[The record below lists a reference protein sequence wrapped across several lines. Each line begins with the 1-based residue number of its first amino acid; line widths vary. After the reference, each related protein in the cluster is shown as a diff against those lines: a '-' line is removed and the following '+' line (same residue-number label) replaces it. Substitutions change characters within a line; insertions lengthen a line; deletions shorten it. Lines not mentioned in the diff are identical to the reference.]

1 MSTFKV
7 RIEDYVGAVG
17 DDTFLGDALT
27 DTAAE
32 IIRAIPDDKV
42 KSFTQESVD
51 ITAASTNIANHRIVS
66 VIRERGTEGEYV
78 ECRELPVKYFR
89 KLFILLKIA
98 LYMYFQLR
106 EQVQML
112 LKLKV

>member
-42 KSFTQESVD
+42 
-51 ITAASTNIANHRIVS
+51 
-66 VIRERGTEGEYV
+66 
-78 ECRELPVKYFR
+78 
-89 KLFILLKIA
+89 
-98 LYMYFQLR
+98 
-106 EQVQML
+106 
-112 LKLKV
+112 